1 MFLEPPHPGRRRG
14 ALAALLMALT
24 ALLALL
30 ASPPADA
37 ARRALVVGNDN
48 YANVKKLDNAR
59 ADAEAMAE
67 AFRQAGYEV
76 DLALDRTLKQLQ
88 ADVRNFR
95 RKVAG
100 GDEVVV
106 FFSGHGVQL
115 GGTNYLL
122 PTDVGAQNEDQV
134 KDDALSLSSVLEG
147 LRERKPRF
155 TLAII
160 DACRDNPFARTGR
173 EIGGQGLTGVAGATG
188 QMVIYAAG
196 EGQKALD
203 RLGPR
208 DTVRN
213 GLFTRVFLKEIAK
226 PGAPIRDVLYR
237 VRDEVA
243 TLAETVKHEQVPAVY
258 DQVRGTFYFLAPTG
272 GGAPVPPQAQPPTQ
286 VANVVPEPVRPAAVA
301 EAGRR
306 AGEVVTDCAV
316 CPPMVFVPAGSFP
329 MGSVDGDADEKPVRT
344 VSVPAFLMGRTEVT
358 QGQWKAVM
366 GSNPSRFKACG
377 DTCPVEQ
384 VSWDDAQEFIRKL
397 NAQTGQRYRLPSE
410 AEWEYAARAGSR
422 GKWSF
427 WDSESQLGGHA
438 WFVANS
444 GTQTR
449 PVAGKLPNAWG
460 LYDMHGNVWEWV
472 QDVWHDNYSGAP
484 TDGSVWSAGGDQA
497 RRVLRGGSWVSGPQD
512 LRSAIRVGDSP
523 GYRYIGTGFRIAR
536 TL

>member
-1 MFLEPPHPGRRRG
+1 VIVELRHCSRWRYP
-14 ALAALLMALT
+14 LTALLGV
-24 ALLALL
+24 LLALL

-48 YANVKKLDNAR
+48 YTSVTRLRNAR
-59 ADAEAMAE
+59 ADAEAMAD
-67 AFRQAGYEV
+67 AFRKAGYEV

-88 ADVRNFR
+88 ADVRSFR

-155 TLAII
+155 TLAIV
-160 DACRDNPFARTGR
+160 DACRDNPFASTGR
-173 EIGGQGLTGVAGATG
+173 AIGGRGLTGVSGATG

-196 EGQKALD
+196 EGQRALD
-203 RLGPR
+203 RLGPT

-213 GLFTRVFLKEIAK
+213 GLFTRVFLQEIAK
-226 PGAPIRDVLYR
+226 PGVPIRDVLYR

-258 DQVRGTFYFLAPTG
+258 DQVRGTFYFLAPTV
-272 GGAPVPPQAQPPTQ
+272 GGAPVPPPAQPPLQ
-286 VANVVPEPVRPAAVA
+286 VATVVPEPVRPAPAVVA
-301 EAGRR
+301 EGGRR
-306 AGEVVTDCAV
+306 AGEAVTDCAV
-316 CPPMVFVPAGSFP
+316 CPPMVFIPAGQFQ
-329 MGSVDGDADEKPVRT
+329 MGSVDGDADEKPVRM
-344 VSVPAFLMGRTEVT
+344 VSVPAFWMGRTEVT

-366 GSNPSRFKACG
+366 GSNPSEFKSCG
-377 DTCPVEQ
+377 DDCPVEN
-384 VSWDDAQEFIRKL
+384 VTWDDAQAFIRKL
-397 NAQTGQRYRLPSE
+397 NEQTGWRYRLPSE
-410 AEWEYAARAGSR
+410 VEWEYAARAGSR

-427 WDSESQLGGHA
+427 GDNESQLGSHA
-438 WFVANS
+438 WFYANS
-444 GTQTR
+444 GKQTR
-449 PVAGKLPNAWG
+449 PVAGKQPNAWS

-497 RRVLRGGSWVSGPQD
+497 RRVLRGGSGRGLPRY
-512 LRSAIRVGDSP
+512 LRSAVRIRDAPGSRGGDA
-523 GYRYIGTGFRIAR
+523 GFRIAR